1 MSLNMK
7 LLFDECVPRPLRKEF
22 IGHEVSTIEEAG
34 YKSLKN
40 GALAASQEFEV
51 LITVDKNL
59 VYQQNPQKLSMA
71 VLVLDVRANKLE
83 RFLPLMSKALDALM
97 TISPGEIVTIEV

>member
-1 MSLNMK
+1 MK

-40 GALAASQEFEV
+40 GALLQAASQEFEV

-59 VYQQNPQKLSMA
+59 EYQQNPQKLSMA
-71 VLVLDVRANKLE
+71 VLVLDVRPEQA
-83 RFLPLMSKALDALM
+83 
-97 TISPGEIVTIEV
+97 